1 MRRWPWEQAEAEVYI
16 NRGCVRSRPIP
27 NPPSMR
33 QPLRIRYGCPP
44 RNGVAGLGVS
54 FTDRWDHGESGPHVS
69 EVFLGYEFCCQCRGG
84 GVCSLEQSKAKR
96 AARGVRL
103 RKRIRFLLD
112 LFYGKARDCLRCG
125 PPAGDDRDS
134 SIIIHGATAGKPPAL
149 YGYSK
154 PHTSLDR
161 PS

>member
-16 NRGCVRSRPIP
+16 SRGGVPSRPIP

-69 EVFLGYEFCCQCRGG
+69 EAFLGYEFCCQCRGG

-112 LFYGKARDCLRCG
+112 LFYGKARDCLRYG
-125 PPAGDDRDS
+125 AW
-134 SIIIHGATAGKPPAL
+134 SIFAV
-149 YGYSK
+149 
-154 PHTSLDR
+154 TSWR
-161 PS
+161 